1 MAKRCMGCMEEFQE
15 DFHFCPNCG
24 YEEGT
29 PPKEAYHIKPG
40 SMLKGRY
47 LIGKVLGFGGFGITY
62 IGYDTVLNHKVAIKE
77 YLPSDFSTR
86 MPEQQAITVY
96 SGEREEQFIAGMEK
110 FLDEARKLANFKT
123 EPGIVHIYDCLEENY
138 TAYIVME
145 YLEGE
150 SLKEKLERE
159 GRLSVDEALDILMAV
174 LKALEAVH
182 TVGIIH
188 RDIAPDNIYITKDG
202 IVKVLDF
209 GAARYATSRHS
220 KSLSVIIKPGYAP
233 EEQYR
238 SRGDQGPWT
247 DVYAA
252 AATFYKMV
260 TGTTPEDAME
270 RAVKDTVKEPSK
282 LGVPIKKSVE
292 TAIMNA
298 MNVRIEGRTKTAQT
312 FEDELKAANVKRV
325 VEKKKKTDIGKWSV
339 GMKVVTGVCTMAVIG
354 ALAVAAMTQ
363 FKPAGPGK
371 TEIPEGQVRVPN
383 LVNQEKETA
392 IQMGQEA
399 QLNVQIYDKQYSNE
413 ILADKVLSQETRE
426 GTLIALNDTLRIVVS
441 AGIEKTYVPDFL
453 GMAKE
458 EVEGKLLDA
467 GLKGQFTESAGFTP
481 PGTVVSQGIA
491 PDTQVDTGTE
501 IPLEISL
508 GMEGGD
514 ESVSV
519 TIPDLTGWDY
529 DEAARKMIGDYIYLT
544 KTMEYSDTLPEGII
558 ISQEE
563 VPGTVMYQTQTIHMV
578 VSAGKEMVHVPDIQ
592 YKSEEE
598 AMRLLAENGLEGE
611 RREEYSDSVA
621 AGSITSQTIPAGESV
636 EKGAR
641 VAFYVSKGA
650 RPAENRG
657 NSPTGQKNRPT
668 GQQPPQTQPAQ
679 TQPAQTQPAQTQ
691 PAQTQPAQTQPPQTQ
706 PQTTKQTAEDS
717 VKNDID
723 LINKWTN

>member
-15 DFHFCPNCG
+15 EFHFCPNCG

-40 SMLKGRY
+40 SVLKGRY

-96 SGEREEQFIAGMEK
+96 SGEREEQFTAGMEK

-150 SLKEKLERE
+150 SLKEKLDRE

-260 TGTTPEDAME
+260 TGITPEDAME

-339 GMKVVTGVCTMAVIG
+339 GMKVVTGVCTLAVAG

-399 QLNVQIYDKQYSNE
+399 RLNVQIYDKQYSDE
-413 ILADKVLSQETRE
+413 ILADKVLSQDTRE

-458 EVEGKLLDA
+458 EVEKKLLDA
-467 GLKGQFTESAGFTP
+467 GLKGQFTESVGFTP

-508 GMEGGD
+508 GMEGGE

-519 TIPDLTGWDY
+519 TIPDLTGLDY

-544 KTMEYSDTLPEGII
+544 KTVEYSDTLPEGMI

-563 VPGTVMYQTQTIHMV
+563 APGTVMHQTQTIHMV

-592 YKSEEE
+592 YKGEEE
-598 AMRLLAENGLEGE
+598 AVRLLAENGLEGE
-611 RREEYSDSVA
+611 RHEEYSDSVA
-621 AGSITSQTIPAGESV
+621 AGSITSQAIPAGESV

-657 NSPTGQKNRPT
+657 NSPAGQKNRPT
-668 GQQPPQTQPAQ
+668 AQQPAQTQPPQTQP
-679 TQPAQTQPAQTQ
+679 Q

-706 PQTTKQTAEDS
+706 PQPTKPTAENS